1 MTAKQISFAYNL
13 EDSVEK
19 KIEDIVKNVYGGL
32 GADFSDLA
40 KEKIDFINKIGYSN
54 LPVIIA
60 KTQFSLSDDKDKIGR
75 PSNFKIFIRD
85 IEIKTGAGFI
95 VAIAGDMMLMPG
107 LSKIPNAEKID
118 IDKNG
123 IITGLS

>member
-1 MTAKQISFAYNL
+1 M
-13 EDSVEK
+13 
-19 KIEDIVKNVYGGL
+19 
-32 GADFSDLA
+32 
-40 KEKIDFINKIGYSN
+40 
-54 LPVIIA
+54 
-60 KTQFSLSDDKDKIGR
+60 SDDKDKIGR